1 MTPTHG
7 SLDGRCSSPRFL
19 IWGGEGWIAGHLQ
32 TLLERQGKEVH
43 TTTIRMENREAVV
56 QELGR
61 VRPTHVLNAAGCT
74 GRPNVDW
81 CEDHR
86 EATVRSNVIGTLNL
100 ADCCF
105 QADVHCTVFA
115 TGCIYEYDE
124 AHPIGGPAYAED
136 DEPNFRGSFYSET
149 KGHIMKQYSNC
160 LILRLR
166 MPVSDDLHPR
176 NFVTKITGYD
186 RVVNIPN
193 SNTILHDLLPAA
205 ILLAE
210 HNEVGVYNFTNPGA
224 ISHNE
229 VLELFKEIV
238 RPDLIIRNFTV
249 AEQARVIKAGRSNC
263 ELSTVKLEAKL
274 REYDYVVPEV
284 HIAYRQ
290 CFMRMVAAGPI
301 MVVDTAYYDT
311 LGVQPTAT
319 ELEIKKAYRKLA
331 IIHHPDKNPN
341 DPTAHEKF
349 QAIGEAYQVLSD
361 KELRGAYDKFGKDH
375 AKPQEGFADPAEF
388 FTSIFGGEAFV
399 DWIGEISLMKDLTA
413 TMDITMQEEM
423 EEAQAQE
430 AAAQEAAQ
438 SNDDSDFPGTEEAKK
453 ASLNEQATAAKAAD
467 GASAAAPPPTVVVE
481 DEKGAAKPPAE
492 EAASTPPPR
501 SNATSPAPSSSSR
514 SRTQIPIRPALT
526 EKAHSESP
534 DRELSEEALK
544 QKEKKKGGL
553 SKEQREQLA
562 EFERERARV
571 RKERVDTL
579 SRKLLDRISV
589 WTETDKGSDVTK
601 AFQEKMRLEVENLK
615 MESFGIDILHAIGHT
630 YVSKASGLLRSQK
643 FLGIGGFFS
652 RLKDKG
658 TLVKDTWNTISSAI
672 DAQQTMEDM
681 AKMEEKGGEDW
692 TDEKRVEYERRV
704 TGKILT
710 AAWRG
715 SKFEIQSVLREV
727 CDSVLYDKKV
737 PLSKRLERAQGLV
750 LIGDVFNKVSTCT
763 PTRAARSPEEEG
775 DYLVFEQLVAEA
787 AMKKDKDE
795 EKRKKDKKG
804 AHHHH
809 HHDVA
814 EATAADA
821 PNVPK

>member
-1 MTPTHG
+1 
-7 SLDGRCSSPRFL
+7 
-19 IWGGEGWIAGHLQ
+19 
-32 TLLERQGKEVH
+32 
-43 TTTIRMENREAVV
+43 
-56 QELGR
+56 
-61 VRPTHVLNAAGCT
+61 
-74 GRPNVDW
+74 
-81 CEDHR
+81 
-86 EATVRSNVIGTLNL
+86 
-100 ADCCF
+100 
-105 QADVHCTVFA
+105 
-115 TGCIYEYDE
+115 
-124 AHPIGGPAYAED
+124 
-136 DEPNFRGSFYSET
+136 
-149 KGHIMKQYSNC
+149 
-160 LILRLR
+160 
-166 MPVSDDLHPR
+166 
-176 NFVTKITGYD
+176 
-186 RVVNIPN
+186 
-193 SNTILHDLLPAA
+193 
-205 ILLAE
+205 
-210 HNEVGVYNFTNPGA
+210 
-224 ISHNE
+224 
-229 VLELFKEIV
+229 
-238 RPDLIIRNFTV
+238 
-249 AEQARVIKAGRSNC
+249 
-263 ELSTVKLEAKL
+263 
-274 REYDYVVPEV
+274 
-284 HIAYRQ
+284 
-290 CFMRMVAAGPI
+290 

-311 LGVQPTAT
+311 LGVQPTAS

-413 TMDITMQEEM
+413 TMDITMKEEL
-423 EEAQAQE
+423 EEAEAQAQAE
-430 AAAQEAAQ
+430 AAAQEAAAQ
-438 SNDDSDFPGTEEAKK
+438 GNDDSDFPGTEEAKK
-453 ASLNEQATAAKAAD
+453 ASLKEQA
-467 GASAAAPPPTVVVE
+467 AAAEGCPSGAPYWCRTDAAPSIECHVSGAVVE
-481 DEKGAAKPPAE
+481 L
-492 EAASTPPPR
+492 STP
-501 SNATSPAPSSSSR
+501 NTDPAPAGPHR
-514 SRTQIPIRPALT
+514 EGAQRV
-526 EKAHSESP
+526 P

-544 QKEKKKGGL
+544 AKEKKKGGL

-589 WTETDKGSDVTK
+589 WTETDKGSDVTR

-727 CDSVLYDKKV
+727 CDAVLYDKKV
-737 PLSKRLERAQGLV
+737 HLSKRLERAQALV
-750 LIGDVFNKVSTCT
+750 LIGDVFNKVSAASLTGSLGAKEELADNGAMQ
-763 PTRAARSPEEEG
+763 AARSPEEEG

-795 EKRKKDKKG
+795 EKKKKDKKG
-804 AHHHH
+804 GSHHH
-809 HHDVA
+809 HHDAA

-821 PNVPK
+821 PNVPKQ